1 MVGGIEQKENILT
14 SLHLW
19 VKFDILA
26 VDFTQKTYCLVQHQV
41 LGSALTWEAVEVE
54 EMKVGEKA
62 IIWSWL
68 LGFFMVFK

>member
-1 MVGGIEQKENILT
+1 
-14 SLHLW
+14 
-19 VKFDILA
+19 LA